1 MATYTSQPDG
11 ASGIDTRLISD
22 IPDTNNGTGTTLIIG
37 HDGGPGVGRSLIK
50 FDLSSIPSSA
60 VVSSATLTLTPVG
73 DYSSNARTLSVYRC
87 LRAWTEAGAT
97 WNKYDG
103 TNAWGTA
110 GADNTTSDR
119 ESTAIGTY
127 NQSASGTLNVGKD
140 ISLDVTKIQEMIRG
154 LFTNNG
160 FVLRVATENNDAYQW
175 ASSDHATAAY
185 RPKLVIEYTLP
196 SGNHFWWG

>member
-1 MATYTSQPDG
+1 MRGVLDIEDNSANSWI
-11 ASGIDTRLISD
+11 AISK
-22 IPDTNNGTGTTLIIG
+22 NY
-37 HDGGPGVGRSLIK
+37 GV
-50 FDLSSIPSSA
+50 
-60 VVSSATLTLTPVG
+60 VM
-73 DYSSNARTLSVYRC
+73 
-87 LRAWTEAGAT
+87 
-97 WNKYDG
+97 
-103 TNAWGTA
+103 
-110 GADNTTSDR
+110 R
-119 ESTAIGTY
+119 ESFAIGTY
-127 NQSASGTLNVGKD
+127 NQSASETLNVGKD